1 MQSRGFM
8 QMRNEGFVLTAHT
21 GPPTARADMN
31 ANSPVVIR
39 GFVGSNRELLE
50 NCCRLRARGHCG
62 EPPCILRRGRTV
74 RNLLP

>member
-21 GPPTARADMN
+21 GPPTARANRN
-31 ANSPVVIR
+31 ANSLVLIR
-39 GFVGSNRELLE
+39 GFVDLHRELLE
-50 NCCRLRARGHCG
+50 HCCRQARGHCG